1 MTTDKVTRAADY
13 LESTLKAKRISAAS
27 AARMAGLTPAQGR
40 NLFSGRELPTRDQAL
55 RIALSMAM
63 RPDEANRLLRLT
75 GNEPLMQDEA
85 RDRLLADCL
94 EKGLSIQKASELLAD
109 CGERTL
115 V

>member
-13 LESTLKAKRISAAS
+13 LESALRAKRISAAS

-85 RDRLLADCL
+85 RDSSKRASRYKKRLSCWPIVVSAL
-94 EKGLSIQKASELLAD
+94 
-109 CGERTL
+109 
-115 V
+115 